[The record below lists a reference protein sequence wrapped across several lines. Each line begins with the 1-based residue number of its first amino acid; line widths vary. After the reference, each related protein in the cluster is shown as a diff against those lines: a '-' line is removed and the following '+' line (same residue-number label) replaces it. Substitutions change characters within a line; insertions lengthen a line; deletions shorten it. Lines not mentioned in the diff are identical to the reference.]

1 MELIQMKGD
10 KTKYKRK
17 DKDTGERVVK
27 EYEYMIR
34 WIFWCA
40 GYLIWMKTR
49 WNKYLF
55 SLNEMECKMQ
65 NTTKDESK
73 YMNKEI

>member
-27 EYEYMIR
+27 EYESMIR
-34 WIFWCA
+34 
-40 GYLIWMKTR
+40 
-49 WNKYLF
+49 
-55 SLNEMECKMQ
+55 
-65 NTTKDESK
+65 
-73 YMNKEI
+73 